1 MFPPVVGIRCIGA
14 WSASAD
20 LLRENCRLRLLRTRR
35 KGTSV
40 NTGRQATAKS
50 TRAEG
55 CPEPARVATGPAN
68 PMAEAAHDR
77 DDFTDRQRADRSDH
91 DQRNQI
97 QLELLR
103 LAAERRRHAQYI
115 DSMLRQAGS
124 SGRGSVP
131 QGEDPADEESGG
143 A

>member
-1 MFPPVVGIRCIGA
+1 
-14 WSASAD
+14 
-20 LLRENCRLRLLRTRR
+20 
-35 KGTSV
+35 
-40 NTGRQATAKS
+40 
-50 TRAEG
+50 
-55 CPEPARVATGPAN
+55 
-68 PMAEAAHDR
+68 MAEAAHDR

-91 DQRNQI
+91 DRRNQT

-131 QGEDPADEESGG
+131 QGEEPADEEPGG